1 MPKIFER
8 TKQPD
13 VDLDDVYVDNGPF
26 YEKGDRGDSLRYG
39 EDAVFAEEYDEDKWY
54 VTDNRE
60 KTSWCFNEVFDAIAN
75 GYTTFRPH
83 LELGDYMGKTGV
95 RLAEKV
101 AFRDDKTDEDHFDW
115 NGRTYNS
122 KDYKGREI
130 LIPDRRMWGWYEQR
144 RIKVLKIYFPE
155 DDEGDEDD
163 EEANSNRVVFGT
175 KDDKYTHYPE
185 KYGFMGRRAIAREAS
200 WKAKYEGRLQNRNPR
215 RGTYNGK
222 WMAGLRAAELQ
233 QRWDE
238 INEESGLRVK
248 HAPAILMINRY
259 IRDWKSFVGTYL
271 AGSHGTGGLARP
283 DHVTDHEIYRMF
295 AGKYRQRILN
305 NTLFAD
311 DTLVVLKVGKTKN
324 AWWNRN
330 QIARKYR
337 IANQN

>member
-13 VDLDDVYVDNGPF
+13 VDLDDVYADHGPGF
-26 YEKGDRGDSLRYG
+26 KKGAARGDQLRHG
-39 EDAVFAEEYDEDKWY
+39 EDAVFAEAYDKKKWE
-54 VTDNRE
+54 VPFNRE
-60 KTSWCFNEVFDAIAN
+60 KTSWCFNEVFDAIAE
-75 GYTTFRPH
+75 GFTWFTH
-83 LELGDYMGKTGV
+83 LELGNHMGKTGV
-95 RLAEKV
+95 LLAEKV
-101 AFRDDKTDEDHFDW
+101 AFRTDKDHFDW

-122 KDYKGREI
+122 QNYKGKEI
-130 LIPDRRMWGWYEQR
+130 LIPNRRMWGWYEQR
-144 RIKVLKIYFPE
+144 RIKVLKIYFAE
-155 DDEGDEDD
+155 ADEAADY
-163 EEANSNRVVFGT
+163 NRVVFGT

-200 WKAKYEGRLQNRNPR
+200 WKAKYEGRLQDRNPR

-222 WMAGLRAAELQ
+222 WMAGLPAAELQ

-259 IRDWKSFVGTYL
+259 ITNWKSFVGTYL
-271 AGSHGTGGLARP
+271 AGSQGTGEGEARP

-295 AGKYRQRILN
+295 AGKYRQEILN

-324 AWWNRN
+324 AWWNKN